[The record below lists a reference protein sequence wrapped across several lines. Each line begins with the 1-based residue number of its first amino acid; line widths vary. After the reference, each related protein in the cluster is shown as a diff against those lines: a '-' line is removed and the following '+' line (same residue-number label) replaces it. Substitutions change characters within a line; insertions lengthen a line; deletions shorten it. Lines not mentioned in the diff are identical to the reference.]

1 MSKMRILQ
9 IAHDHPDWT
18 SGGTEILAHRLTR
31 DLDARDDFGA
41 RFLAAATSLQRP
53 DVAPGA
59 LAAQGE
65 DFVLRTGAYDRFSM
79 TRLDGTDWV
88 GSLARVLDATRPEIV
103 HLHGLD
109 RIGAEVLPALRR
121 LAPRARIVL
130 TLHDYQL
137 ICPNDGL
144 MLTPRDGARCDLA
157 GADRCHRCFPEISA
171 ARHALRRAH
180 LMALLDL
187 VDVFLAPSAF
197 LRDRFVAWGL
207 DPARVR
213 LVPNAVPAMPL
224 AGTAP
229 RARPNRFAF
238 LGNIARHKGVLTLLE
253 AAARLTG
260 DDLRVTLHGGLGW
273 AEDSFRAEF
282 ATHLGAARPVAQH
295 LGAYSRAE
303 VAELIQR
310 ADWIV
315 VPSIWWEN
323 APLVILEAQAA
334 GRPVITSGIGGMAE
348 LVADGINGLHVR
360 PGDAAALAETMR
372 EVADQPELWA
382 RLAKAAPKRD
392 YDAFVEAHV
401 RLYAELRDRVPA

>member
-18 SGGTEILAHRLTR
+18 PGGTEILAHRLTR
-31 DLDARDDFGA
+31 DLDARDGLSA
-41 RFLAAATSLQRP
+41 RYLAAATSLQRP
-53 DVAPGA
+53 ELAPGA
-59 LAAQGE
+59 LAAHGE

-79 TRLDGTDWV
+79 VRLDGVDWV
-88 GSLARVLDATRPEIV
+88 ASLARVIAAARPDIV

-109 RIGAEVLPALRR
+109 RIGAEILPALRR
-121 LAPRARIVL
+121 LAPRARILL

-144 MLTPRDGARCDLA
+144 MLTTRDGARCDLA
-157 GADRCHRCFPEISA
+157 GADRCHRCFPEMSA
-171 ARHALRRAH
+171 ARHALRQAH
-180 LMALLDL
+180 LLALLEL

-197 LRDRFVAWGL
+197 LRERFVAWGL
-207 DPARVR
+207 DPARIR
-213 LVPNAVPAMPL
+213 LVPNAVPAMPT
-224 AGTAP
+224 AEPAP

-253 AAARLTG
+253 AAALLRG

-273 AEDSFRAEF
+273 AEESFRAEF
-282 ATHLGAARPVAQH
+282 ATRLDAARPVAQH

-303 VAELIQR
+303 VAGLIER

-323 APLVILEAQAA
+323 APLVLLEAQAA

-348 LVADGINGLHVR
+348 LVADGINGLRVP
-360 PGDAAALAETMR
+360 PGDAAALAETLR
-372 EVADQPELWA
+372 AAADQPALWA
-382 RLAKAAPKRD
+382 RLARAAPKRD
-392 YDAFVEAHV
+392 YSAFVEAHV
-401 RLYAELRDRVPA
+401 RVYSELRDRVPA

>member
-31 DLDARDDFGA
+31 DLAARDGIDA

-53 DVAPGA
+53 ELAPGE

-79 TRLDGTDWV
+79 VRLDGADWV
-88 GSLARVLDATRPEIV
+88 GSLTRVLDATRPDII

-121 LAPRARIVL
+121 RAPRARIVL

-144 MLTPRDGARCDLA
+144 MLTTRDGARCDLA
-157 GADRCHRCFPEISA
+157 GGDRCQRCFPEMSA

-180 LMALLDL
+180 LLALLDL
-187 VDVFLAPSAF
+187 VDVFLAPSAY
-197 LRDRFVAWGL
+197 LRDRFIAWGL

-213 LVPNAVPAMPL
+213 LLPNAVPAMPT
-224 AGTAP
+224 ASTAP
-229 RARPNRFAF
+229 RPRPNRFAF
-238 LGNIARHKGVLTLLE
+238 LGNIARHKGVLTLLD
-253 AAARLTG
+253 AAAGLTG
-260 DDLRVTLHGGLGW
+260 EDLRVTLHGGLGW
-273 AEDSFRAEF
+273 AEESFRADF
-282 ATHLGAARPVAQH
+282 SARLAAARPVAQH

-303 VAELIQR
+303 VGEIIHL

-348 LVADGINGLHVR
+348 MVADGINGLHVR

-372 EVADQPELWA
+372 EVAGQPELWA
-382 RLAKAAPKRD
+382 RLARAAPKRD
-392 YDAFVEAHV
+392 YGAFVEAHV